1 MATAEKVKKEEKKE
15 TPKRKRRRIPKELI
29 YEMRHGSPIYYRDY
43 DLVLSGEKSLEEVMG
58 SSGLQSYLITLIIS
72 LLYPKLKKMGYIVL
86 GNEVGYKFA
95 PKSWYNLDIAVWEK
109 DKVKPYLKKDIYVEV
124 PPKVVIEVDTKADL
138 RKFTTPMDYFH
149 RKTKDLLEAG
159 TERVIWIFT
168 KEKKVWIAEKG
179 KPWLIVDWDYKIPIL
194 EGITITLKD
203 LVEEEE
209 NG

>member
-1 MATAEKVKKEEKKE
+1 MATAEKVKEQKE
-15 TPKRKRRRIPKELI
+15 TPKRKRKRVPRELV

-58 SSGLQSYLITLIIS
+58 SSGLQFWLIDLIVRF
-72 LLYPKLKKMGYIVL
+72 LHQHLDLKKYQLGYS
-86 GNEVGYKFA
+86 EVGYKFA
-95 PKSWYNLDIAVWEK
+95 PRSWYNLDIAIWEK
-109 DKVKPYLKKDIYVEV
+109 EKVKPYLKRDAYVEV
-124 PPKVVIEVDTKADL
+124 PPEVVIEVDTKADL

-149 RKTKDLLEAG
+149 RKTKDLLESG

-194 EGITITLKD
+194 EGITINLKE
-203 LVEEEE
+203 LAEEEE